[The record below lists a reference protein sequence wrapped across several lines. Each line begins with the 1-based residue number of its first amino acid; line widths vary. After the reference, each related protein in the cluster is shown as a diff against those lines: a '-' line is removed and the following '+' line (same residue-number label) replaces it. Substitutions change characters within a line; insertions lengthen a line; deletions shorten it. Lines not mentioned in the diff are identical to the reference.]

1 MLWLLAA
8 VLAMQAQDEVR
19 VSSRDYVPALRADT
33 KVVEIAAVVRDVHGK
48 AVAGLTKDDFR
59 VLDER

>member
-19 VSSRDYVPALRADT
+19 VGSRDYVPAL
-33 KVVEIAAVVRDVHGK
+33 
-48 AVAGLTKDDFR
+48 
-59 VLDER
+59 